1 MSSPDSARTREI
13 MEERARRLARPAA
26 EVRGS
31 GDTLEIVVFGLAS
44 ERYAV
49 ENRYVR
55 EVVRLADLAP
65 VPGAPEFMAG
75 VTNLRGE
82 ILAVVDLRRFFGVP
96 ARGITDTSRVVV
108 LGADEA
114 EFGVLADAVGEV
126 VSVRPEEILDPLAP
140 AGGVG
145 GEYLRGVTKDGLI
158 VLDGAALL
166 ASPRLVVEQ

>member
-1 MSSPDSARTREI
+1 

-114 EFGVLADAVGEV
+114 EFGVLAGDGVEFGERQQHLYAIQFWAVFHN
-126 VSVRPEEILDPLAP
+126 
-140 AGGVG
+140 
-145 GEYLRGVTKDGLI
+145 
-158 VLDGAALL
+158 GATF
-166 ASPRLVVEQ
+166 